1 MFIEYS
7 NDMRNI
13 YENIGEYISNKKR
26 KILIV
31 FDEMIVGTLSKKELN
46 PTVTDSFVRIRKL
59 NMSLNFITQS

>member
-1 MFIEYS
+1 
-7 NDMRNI
+7 MRNI

-26 KILIV
+26 NILIV
-31 FDEMIVGTLSKKELN
+31 FDEMIVGMLSKKELH

>member
-26 KILIV
+26 NILIV
-31 FDEMIVGTLSKKELN
+31 FDEMIVGMLSKKELH